1 MFYSSILFVYK
12 VKTNDDTCCKKK
24 TVSNKG
30 PGFDGVYVL
39 KDDLPEDKPH
49 EMCADNCLYTKHESE
64 GDFCFQQVEVSE
76 GADIVCET
84 ENTTT
89 TIQPTTTNIEIQVQ
103 TLNNSISE
111 KRSKKT
117 ELIEKKEIAR
127 NASKAVENINN
138 ALQTL
143 TKRKRQADGSTLP
156 PITTCI
162 QFSTH
167 YNQLL
172 DILTDGLKEEEINI
186 VNELVRVLT
195 DIILTI
201 NDLCSE
207 TEKSNIKVETEGK
220 VETANNEVTKFVV
233 GKEQEIVELEEEIN
247 DLTEELEE
255 ILQSTTPSSIRGRV
269 LHFWDLK
276 VNKKK

>member
-1 MFYSSILFVYK
+1 M
-12 VKTNDDTCCKKK
+12 
-24 TVSNKG
+24 SNKG
-30 PGFDGVYVL
+30 PRFDGVYVL

-49 EMCADNCLYTKHESE
+49 ELCADNCLYTKLDESE

-76 GADIVCET
+76 GADIVCEA
-84 ENTTT
+84 ENIPS
-89 TIQPTTTNIEIQVQ
+89 TIQPTTTNIEIQVE

-111 KRSKKT
+111 KESKKT

-127 NASKAVENINN
+127 NASKAFENIND

-143 TKRKRQADGSTLP
+143 TKKKRQADGPTLP

-172 DILTDGLKEEEINI
+172 DILTDGLKEEEINF
-186 VNELVRVLT
+186 VNDLVRVLT
-195 DIILTI
+195 DVILTI

-207 TEKSNIKVETEGK
+207 TEKSKIKVETEGK

-233 GKEQEIVELEEEIN
+233 GKEQEIVELEEEID

-255 ILQSTTPSSIRGRV
+255 ILQSTTPSSIRGRI
-269 LHFWDLK
+269 LHFGNFK
-276 VNKKK
+276 VKKKEIKFD